1 MKQFFLILKIGF
13 PIAIFAFL
21 LSACAKTELT
31 NIDGIEANPT
41 VAFPLGKTSFGLSD
55 FLKTNP
61 ILKVTKDSSLELVL
75 SQDNVVSY
83 SSAELV
89 AKVAGDIRANFTKN
103 YSLKELKLGNFA
115 QNASVKLNDFASSFS
130 DPMKSLL
137 QNGGTTATAIPAF
150 SQNTNITRDFTPFS
164 EFESLSLNS
173 GSLNI
178 TIGNNFVFDVQQLK
192 IEILDRANANA
203 LGTTLGVGNLAA
215 GEIKTLSA
223 DLANKSFSNRLAY
236 RIPVLSSPGIAAGK
250 SLDNAQSIGFSVSSK
265 DLKFKNAKAKIAAQ
279 DFVNETFMT
288 EIGGKKPITAKIKE
302 MTIKSAM
309 LNYSFTNTAKVNAKI
324 TMIFPTL
331 KESGI
336 PLTRVIDL
344 QGTNTSG
351 AIPLNNVLCDLGS
364 DVAQPYNRLPSII
377 KVVLIPISAVT
388 EFSET
393 DEIRMDNTLT
403 NVVIANAKGDFG
415 TFEVDIP
422 TKIQDFPLD
431 LSLLSPNSQ
440 KLLFSNPTFKMRYS
454 NSFGFPIEAKMDIN
468 ASGTLGNENLKAPAF
483 EYNYPTLAQLG
494 QSVRDSFEFSDRNS
508 NIKNF
513 LGVVPNKISTS
524 GKIKI
529 APKDNRNINFFTEN
543 STLSVGLD
551 LRIPIKFAAE
561 NIEMRNRI
569 DGIQNTE
576 NLDKIESA
584 TLKIQYKNDFPL
596 TTTMD
601 IATIN
606 NGVEETIISNVKILA
621 ASDLDNFGKT
631 KTAVLN
637 ATDIVLSQDQLR
649 KLLTAKEI
657 VTIGHVRTTQDGATS
672 VALYST
678 YRFEIAVSL
687 IAKMKLKY

>member
-1 MKQFFLILKIGF
+1 MKRFFLMLKIGF
-13 PIAIFAFL
+13 PLAIFVFL

-31 NIDGIEANPT
+31 NIDGIETNPT

-61 ILKVTKDSSLELVL
+61 ILKVTKDSSLELIL
-75 SQDNVVSY
+75 SQDNIMSY
-83 SSAELV
+83 SSTELIN
-89 AKVAGDIRANFTKN
+89 KVAGDIQADFSKN
-103 YSLKELKLGNFA
+103 YSMKGLELGNFA
-115 QNASVKLNDFASSFS
+115 QNASVQLQDFASSFNE
-130 DPMKSLL
+130 PMKSLL

-150 SQNTNITRDFTPFS
+150 SQNTNITRDFGSFS

-173 GSLNI
+173 GSLII

-192 IEILDRANANA
+192 IEIIDRANANA
-203 LGTTLGVGNLAA
+203 LVTTLDIGNLAS

-223 DLANKSFSNRLAY
+223 DLANKSFSNRLAF
-236 RIPVLSSPGIAAGK
+236 RIPVLAAAGIAAGQTL
-250 SLDNAQSIGFSVSSK
+250 SNAQSIGFSVSSK

-302 MTIKSAM
+302 MTIKSAT
-309 LNYSFTNTAKVNAKI
+309 LNYSFKNTAKVNAKI

-336 PLTRVIDL
+336 PLTRVIDV
-344 QGTNTSG
+344 QGTNTNG
-351 AIPLNNVLCDLGS
+351 TIPLNNVLCDLSS
-364 DVAQPYNRLPSII
+364 DLAQPYNRLPSII
-377 KVVLIPISAVT
+377 KVTLLPISTIT

-393 DEIRMDNTLT
+393 DEISMSNTLT

-415 TFEVDIP
+415 AFEIDIAA
-422 TKIQDFPLD
+422 KIKDFPLD

-468 ASGTLGNENLKAPAF
+468 GSGALGNENLKAPAF
-483 EYNYPTLAQLG
+483 EFNYPTLAQLG
-494 QSVRDSFEFSDRNS
+494 QTVRDSFEFSDRNS

-513 LGVVPNKISTS
+513 LGILPNKISTS

-529 APKDNRNINFFTEN
+529 APKDNRIVNFFTEN
-543 STLSVGLD
+543 SKLSVGLD
-551 LRIPIKFAAE
+551 LSVPIKFAAE

-569 DGIQNTE
+569 DGIQNTS

-606 NGVEETIISNVKILA
+606 NGVEEIIVHNIKILA
-621 ASDLDNFGKT
+621 ATDMDNWGKT
-631 KTAVLN
+631 KTTVLN

-657 VTIGHVRTTQDGATS
+657 VTIGHVRTTQDGATPIT
-672 VALYST
+672 LYST
-678 YRFEIAVSL
+678 YRFDVAVSL

>member
-1 MKQFFLILKIGF
+1 MKRFFLILKISF
-13 PIAIFAFL
+13 PIVVCAFL
-21 LSACAKTELT
+21 LSACAKTELA
-31 NIDGIEANPT
+31 NIDGIETNPT

-55 FLKTNP
+55 FLKNNP
-61 ILKVTKDSSLELVL
+61 ILKVTKDSSLELIL

-83 SSAELV
+83 SSADLI
-89 AKVAGDIRANFTKN
+89 AKVADDIRANFTKS
-103 YSLKELKLGNFA
+103 YSIKELKLGNFA

-130 DPMKSLL
+130 EPMKSLL
-137 QNGGTTATAIPAF
+137 QNGGTTAAAIPPF
-150 SQNTNITRDFTPFS
+150 SQNTNITRDFTEFS

-173 GSLNI
+173 GNFNI
-178 TIGNNFVFDVQQLK
+178 TIGNNFVFDVLQLK

-203 LGTTLGVGNLAA
+203 LVTTIDVGNLAS

-236 RIPVLSSPGIAAGK
+236 RIPVLASAGIAAGK
-250 SLDNAQSIGFSVSSK
+250 SLSNAQTIGFSVSSK
-265 DLKFKNAKAKIAAQ
+265 DLKFKNAKAKLLAQ

-302 MTIKSAM
+302 MTLKSAT
-309 LNYSFTNTAKVNAKI
+309 LNYSFKNTAKVNAKI

-331 KESGI
+331 RESGI
-336 PLTRVIDL
+336 PLTRVVDL

-351 AIPLNNVLCDLGS
+351 TIPLNNVVCDLS
-364 DVAQPYNRLPSII
+364 NDLAQPYNRVPSII
-377 KVVLIPISAVT
+377 KVTLIPISVVT
-388 EFSET
+388 ELSET
-393 DEIRMDNTLT
+393 DEISMNNTLT

-415 TFEVDIP
+415 TFEADIA
-422 TKIQDFPLD
+422 TKTQDFPLD

-440 KLLFSNPTFKMRYS
+440 KLLFSNPSFKMRYN

-468 ASGTLGNENLKAPAF
+468 GSGTLGSENLKAPAF
-483 EYNYPTLAQLG
+483 EFNYPTLAQLG

-513 LGVVPNKISTS
+513 LGILPNKISAS

-529 APKDNRNINFFTEN
+529 TSKDNRNVNFFTEN
-543 STLSVGLD
+543 SKLSVGLD
-551 LRIPIKFAAE
+551 LSIPIKFAAE

-576 NLDKIESA
+576 NIDKIESA

-601 IATIN
+601 IATLN
-606 NGVEETIISNVKILA
+606 NGVEETIISNIKILA
-621 ASDLDNFGKT
+621 ASDIDNFGKT

-637 ATDIVLSQDQLR
+637 VTDINLSQEQLR

-657 VTIGHVRTTQDGATS
+657 VTIGRVRTTQDGATPI
-672 VALYST
+672 AIYST
-678 YRFEIAVSL
+678 YKFDIAVSL